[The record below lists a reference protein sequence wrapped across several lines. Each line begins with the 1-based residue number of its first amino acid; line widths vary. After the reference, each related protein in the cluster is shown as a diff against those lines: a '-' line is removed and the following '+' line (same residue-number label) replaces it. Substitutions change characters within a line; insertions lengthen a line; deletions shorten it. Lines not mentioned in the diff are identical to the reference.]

1 MADQGGPPILDR
13 FLGNPALKNENL
25 LAYEMGYRTAIA
37 ERFSIDLASY
47 FNHYDDVQTTEP
59 SASFFESTP
68 LPAHEVESVTYQ
80 NLMHG
85 ETHGVEI
92 AGHFRVTAPSP
103 VSPRTPLDHL

>member
-1 MADQGGPPILDR
+1 MV
-13 FLGNPALKNENL
+13 
-25 LAYEMGYRTAIA
+25 YRNGVG
-37 ERFSIDLASY
+37 ECFSIDLASY

-92 AGHFRVTAPSP
+92 AGNFRVTDRWP
-103 VSPRTPLDHL
+103 VSAGYSLEKLRMHRYSISALLVIPLLFE